1 VEHWEAVVSELR
13 HIFQYAPSEARR
25 RTIKWDS
32 WGMSL
37 IVARFGV
44 WEFLGLLL
52 PSSAAGNY
60 PCAKSPCSAII
71 ALYIQRWQGCVMA
84 DRKQFEYVGTPD
96 PELIRLL
103 QETSDK
109 PVSEAELREQ
119 RISFA
124 YGNSLNSELITKDSV
139 REASQRIRLL

>member
-1 VEHWEAVVSELR
+1 
-13 HIFQYAPSEARR
+13 
-25 RTIKWDS
+25 
-32 WGMSL
+32 
-37 IVARFGV
+37 
-44 WEFLGLLL
+44 
-52 PSSAAGNY
+52 
-60 PCAKSPCSAII
+60 
-71 ALYIQRWQGCVMA
+71 MA